1 MSALSSRLNSA
12 LAALVTLGAA
22 GLGGA
27 AFALAGLP
35 AAWISGALV
44 ATLALALAGLRMAV
58 PEGLRLSAFVV
69 LGASMGTVLTPETF
83 ARAATWP
90 VSMACL
96 GASVLGTM
104 VGSTVFLSRWAGWG
118 RETAFWASAPG
129 AFATVIAMAA
139 DTPADL
145 RKVAFAQTLRLFLL
159 VAALPNVL
167 GGLGLTAGGVPPPPH
182 VSGAA
187 DIALLLAACVA
198 ASLAAA
204 RLRLPGGLILGALAG
219 SAVLHASG
227 ISDAV
232 LPPELLVPA
241 FVVLG
246 ASVGVRFAGTTFA
259 IVRAYAR
266 ASLGAFLVAVTIA
279 TAFALLA
286 AWLTGDDAG
295 KLVTAFAPGALEAMT
310 ALGFAMGY
318 DPAFMSA
325 HHLFRFAGLSVAL
338 PVAAR
343 LLFAAPEGEGEPRA
357 GEEGPHTK

>member
-1 MSALSSRLNSA
+1 MTALSLRLRSA
-12 LAALVTLGAA
+12 VAAGVTLGAA
-22 GLGGA
+22 GLGGGV
-27 AFALAGLP
+27 FALAGLP

-44 ATLALALAGLRMAV
+44 ATIALALAGLRMEV
-58 PEGLRLSAFVV
+58 PDMLRLAAFVV
-69 LGASMGTVLTPETF
+69 LGASMGTALTPETF

-104 VGSTVFLSRWAGWG
+104 VGSTVFLSRFADWS

-129 AFATVIAMAA
+129 AFGTVIAMAA
-139 DTPADL
+139 DTSADL

-167 GGLGLTAGGVPPPPH
+167 GALGMTAGGVRPPPH
-182 VSGAA
+182 ASTLAE
-187 DIALLLAACVA
+187 IALLLAVCIAT
-198 ASLAAA
+198 SLAAA

-219 SAVLHASG
+219 SAALHASG
-227 ISDAV
+227 VSNAV
-232 LPPELLVPA
+232 LPPEVLVPA

-246 ASVGVRFAGTTFA
+246 ASVGTRFAGTTFA
-259 IVRAYAR
+259 AIRAYTR
-266 ASLGAFLVAVTIA
+266 ASLGAFVVAVAIA

-286 AWLTGDDAG
+286 AWLTGDDPG

-338 PVAAR
+338 PVVAR
-343 LLFAAPEGEGEPRA
+343 LLFAAAEAEGTAPLDG
-357 GEEGPHTK
+357 GKHTK